1 MNDRRRAVNLLKDR
15 YLRQID
21 LEMLGKSPSGDP
33 RSREYLE
40 FKKASLPP
48 RITMYEDMCN
58 RAEKILS
65 IAPDK
70 KTKEDLNEH
79 IRISH
84 LTVTPNGVYSF
95 AIIAPIIY
103 LVVGIAFAL
112 LVLQSLFFVVFFLVS
127 AVAAMFTLMKV
138 PALIANT
145 WRMKA
150 SNQMVL
156 AVFYIVT
163 YMRHTSNLELAIEFA
178 ADHLAPP
185 LALDLKKVLWDVET
199 ENYDTIKE
207 SLNDYLQSWRKY
219 NMEFIESMHLIE
231 SSLYE
236 PSDSRRLDLL
246 DKSLD
251 VILDETYEK
260 MLHYAQNLKSPITLL
275 YMLGIILPILG
286 LVILPLVVS
295 LMEGVKWYT
304 LAVLYNVALPLS
316 VYLLGRSVLSS
327 RPTGYGDTDIS
338 EENPELKKYRN
349 LIVNIAGFEVKI
361 SPLLLSVFVFIG
373 LFVLGIS
380 PIFLHWV
387 DPYFDIPIGNFK
399 LLEYRESAEGVVT
412 GPFGIGASL
421 LSLCI
426 TLSFGAAIGIYYKLT
441 SMNVIILRNRAKQLE
456 QEFAS
461 ALFQLGNR
469 LGDGVPAEMAVGKVA
484 DVMQDTISGNFFATV
499 SSNVRQ
505 LGMSVED
512 AIFDPKRGALV
523 YFPSTIIESSMK
535 VLIQSIKKG
544 PLIAAQALLNVA
556 RYIREIHRV
565 NERLQDLMSDIVAS
579 MNSQIKFLTP
589 AISAIVIGIT
599 SMITSILGQLSSQL
613 SNVTQGTD
621 AAAPQAG
628 ILASFGQGIPTFYF
642 QLIVGIYVV
651 QIVYILTVISNG
663 IQNGADSLSEKF
675 TLGKNMVNSAV
686 IYCCASAILIVLFNI
701 IAGSI
706 LTNTFTS

>member
-1 MNDRRRAVNLLKDR
+1 MNERKAAMGLLKER

-21 LEMLGKSPSGDP
+21 LQVASKSDVPK
-33 RSREYLE
+33 SREYLQ
-40 FKKASLPP
+40 FKQASMPP
-48 RITMYEDMCN
+48 RITFYEDLCN
-58 RAEKILS
+58 RAEKVLA

-70 KTKEDLNEH
+70 KTQEDLKEH
-79 IRISH
+79 IRVAHLDIS
-84 LTVTPNGVYSF
+84 PKGVYSF
-95 AIIAPIIY
+95 AVLAPLLY
-103 LVVGIAFAL
+103 VVIGIMFSF
-112 LVLQSLFFVVFFLVS
+112 LVLQSLFFVIFFLLS
-127 AVAAMFTLMKV
+127 GIAAMFTLLKV
-138 PALIANT
+138 PSLIANT
-145 WRMKA
+145 WRMKT

-156 AVFYIVT
+156 SVFYIVT
-163 YMRHTSNLELAIEFA
+163 YMRHTSNLELAVEFA

-199 ENYDTIKE
+199 ESYDSIKE
-207 SLNDYLQSWRKY
+207 SLNDYLQTWRKY
-219 NMEFIESMHLIE
+219 NMEYIEAMHLIE

-236 PSDSRRLDLL
+236 PSEDRRLNLL

-251 VILDETYEK
+251 VILEETYEK

-304 LAVLYNVALPLS
+304 LAVLYNITLPLA

-349 LIVNIAGFEVKI
+349 LLVNVAGFELKI
-361 SPLLLSVFVFIG
+361 SPKIIAFG
-373 LFVLGIS
+373 LFIVLLILGLLPFI
-380 PIFLHWV
+380 IHWA

-399 LLEYRESAEGVVT
+399 LLEYRESAEGVVS

-421 LSLCI
+421 LSLCV
-426 TLSFGAAIGIYYKLT
+426 TLSLGVSIGVYYKLT
-441 SMNVIILRNRAKQLE
+441 SMNVIKLRNRAKELE

-469 LGDGVPAEMAVGKVA
+469 LGDGMPAEMAVGKVA
-484 DVMQDTISGNFFATV
+484 QVMQDTVSGNFFATV
-499 SSNVRQ
+499 SSNIRQ

-512 AIFDPKRGALV
+512 AIFDPQRGALV
-523 YFPSTIIESSMK
+523 YFPSTLIESAMK
-535 VLIQSIKKG
+535 VLIQSVKKG
-544 PLIAAQALLNVA
+544 PRVAAQALLNVA

-613 SNVTQGTD
+613 STVTQGASAD
-621 AAAPQAG
+621 APQAG
-628 ILASFGQGIPTFYF
+628 ILASFGQGIPTYHF
-642 QLIVGIYVV
+642 QIIVGIYVV
-651 QIVYILTVISNG
+651 EIVYILTVISNG
-663 IQNGADSLSEKF
+663 IENGADVLTEKY
-675 TLGKNMVNSAV
+675 TLGKNMVNASI
-686 IYCCASAILIVLFNI
+686 IYCSAAAILIVLFNV